1 MPLTNAKE
9 TDMKDIKIASEST
22 STDFYGAR
30 RQAVSK
36 AGEILSK
43 PVIIAWKDDKSGR
56 FGPDIPGG
64 VGNRWH
70 DYGENYGGKLE
81 LEVGDDFHFIFSEA
95 SDFEEPDLNLTS
107 IQEHDG
113 TSILCVNNACTDEDL
128 RKMGHFAGG
137 GVGG

>member
-1 MPLTNAKE
+1 MIPMDCGWRLRSNATATAE
-9 TDMKDIKIASEST
+9 MTASASEIQARAT
-22 STDFYGAR
+22 SQSGMTAYPWVWSSCDLMHTMTHYREPSFLVLA
-30 RQAVSK
+30 
-36 AGEILSK
+36 K
-43 PVIIAWKDDKSGR
+43 PADAC
-56 FGPDIPGG
+56 PA
-64 VGNRWH
+64 
-70 DYGENYGGKLE
+70 
-81 LEVGDDFHFIFSEA
+81 FSEA